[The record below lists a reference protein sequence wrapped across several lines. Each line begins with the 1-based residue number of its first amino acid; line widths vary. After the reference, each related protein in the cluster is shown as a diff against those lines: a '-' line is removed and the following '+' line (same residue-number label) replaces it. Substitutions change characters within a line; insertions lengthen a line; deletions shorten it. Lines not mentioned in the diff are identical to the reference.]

1 MCQVKRR
8 SFLGSSAAILG
19 GGLIAGKTSHVFQ
32 NGSRG
37 APDSVK
43 HHVHAVSVMTE
54 TANRF
59 VAALSPDQRAKA
71 IFQFSDNERTNW
83 HFIPK
88 ERKGLTLREMSPYQ
102 RHLASALLAAGLSQT
117 GYIKALTIMSLEEV
131 LKALEND
138 SGERRNP
145 EKYHFTVFGTPS
157 DAGTWGWRVEGH
169 HLSQNYTVVNGQVV
183 DGPSF
188 FGSNPAEVKQGPRKG
203 LRTLA
208 REDDLGFEVIHA
220 LDEPEQK
227 IAIVDPKAYSDI
239 LTAASRKAALQGQ
252 PSGLSAGKMNARQF
266 DALRALVELYADNL
280 PDELAERRMDQI
292 NKAGR
297 NVYFAWAG
305 GMKPGDPHYY
315 RVQTPSFLIELD
327 DTQDNA
333 NHIHSVWRDFNGD
346 FGGDLLKAHYETSHG
361 NQKA

>member
-1 MCQVKRR
+1 M
-8 SFLGSSAAILG
+8 
-19 GGLIAGKTSHVFQ
+19 IAGKTVHSLQ
-32 NGSRG
+32 NGGQG
-37 APDSVK
+37 APGGVH
-43 HHVHAVSVMTE
+43 HHVHTVSLMTE

-59 VAALSPDQRAKA
+59 LAALSSEQRAKA
-71 IFQFSDNERTNW
+71 TFQFSDDERMNW

-117 GYIKALTIMSLEEV
+117 GYIKAVTIMSLEDV

-145 EKYHFTVFGTPS
+145 EKYHFTVFDTPS
-157 DAGTWGWRVEGH
+157 DTGTWGWRVEGH
-169 HLSQNYTVVNGQVV
+169 HLSQNYTVANGQAV

-188 FGSNPAEVKQGPRKG
+188 FGSNPAEVRQGPRKG

-208 REDDLGFEVIHA
+208 DEDDLGFEVIHA
-220 LDEPEQK
+220 LNEPQQK

-252 PSGLSAGKMNARQF
+252 PSGLPAAKMNARQF
-266 DALRALVELYADNL
+266 DALRALAELYAYNL
-280 PDELAERRMDQI
+280 PDDLAERRMDQI

-305 GMKPGDPHYY
+305 GIKPGDPHYY

-333 NHIHSVWRDFNGD
+333 NHIHSVWRDFSGD
-346 FGGDLLKAHYETSHG
+346 FGGDLLKAHYESSHQDEKG
-361 NQKA
+361 

>member
-8 SFLGSSAAILG
+8 SFLGLSATIVG
-19 GGLIAGKTSHVFQ
+19 SGLIARRVGHGLQ
-32 NGSRG
+32 NGG
-37 APDSVK
+37 QDDSVH
-43 HHVHAVSVMTE
+43 HHVHTVSVMTE

-59 VAALSPDQRAKA
+59 LAALSPEQRAKA
-71 IFQFSDNERTNW
+71 TFQFSDDERTNW
-83 HFIPK
+83 HFIPR
-88 ERKGLTLREMSPYQ
+88 ERKGLTLGEMNPYQ
-102 RHLASALLAAGLSQT
+102 KHLASALLAAGLSQA
-117 GYIKALTIMSLEEV
+117 GYIKAVTIMSLEEV
-131 LKALEND
+131 LKLLEND

-157 DAGTWGWRVEGH
+157 DTGTWGWRVEGH
-169 HLSQNYTVVNGQVV
+169 HLSQNYTVASGQVV

-188 FGSNPAEVKQGPRKG
+188 FGSNPAEVRQGSRKG

-208 REDDLGFEVIHA
+208 REDDLGFEVIYA
-220 LDEPEQK
+220 LSEPEQK

-252 PSGLSAGKMNARQF
+252 PSGLSAAKMNAKQF

-280 PDELAERRMDQI
+280 PDELAERRMDQV

-305 GMKPGDPHYY
+305 GIKPGDPHYY

-361 NQKA
+361 NLKT